1 MFSTGSH
8 HSSDR
13 HQRRGTPL
21 PDPRDSRVADLGTV
35 SLPVTYNGGRPDKHF
50 IELPAPE
57 FLAFDIDGVLA
68 NAPDF
73 LEHAIQI
80 FLLSY
85 DIPKWTA
92 ELRVARAAGKDLW
105 QYTREALR
113 GRGITLTEKELSDQ
127 LWFIENNTLREERD
141 KVIVSVSALE
151 WLRDQCTVIIWTNR
165 AQEHADEFVNR
176 YLPGMFHGVFGQTE
190 MGILKPRPHGIMRA
204 KRDLGLRG
212 PGFMVGDQVGDM
224 KAAENATLA
233 GLEMH
238 GIGILSPTNGWNR
251 VPDRNLRRT
260 GGARCVF
267 PSANHLLKDIAHN
280 VDPSRY
286 ITIKGEL
293 DAFEEVRREC
303 APLETPEFVEYAMA
317 NDLEPPRWVHSHFP
331 DYCFPPRP
339 PELDEVWI

>member
-1 MFSTGSH
+1 MYTTESH
-8 HSSDR
+8 HSDR
-13 HQRRGTPL
+13 HQRKGIFVPE
-21 PDPRDSRVADLGTV
+21 PRDSCVADLDTV

-105 QYTREALR
+105 QYTREAIR
-113 GRGITLTEKELSDQ
+113 AKGITLTEKELSDQ

-141 KVIVSVSALE
+141 RVIVSISALE
-151 WLRDQCTVIIWTNR
+151 WLKDQCAVIIWTNR
-165 AQEHADEFVNR
+165 VQEHAEEFVDR
-176 YLPGMFHGVFGQTE
+176 YLPGMFHGVFGQVE
-190 MGILKPRPHGIMRA
+190 LGLLKPRPHGVLRA
-204 KRDLGLRG
+204 KRDLNLRG

-224 KAAENATLA
+224 RAAGNATLA

-238 GIGILSPTNGWNR
+238 GIGILSPSNGWNK
-251 VPDRNLRRT
+251 VSDRNLRRT
-260 GGARCVF
+260 GGASCVF
-267 PSANHLLKDIAHN
+267 PSANHFLKDIAHN

-286 ITIKGEL
+286 TSIKAEL

-303 APLETPEFVEYAMA
+303 APLETPEFIEYAMEHH
-317 NDLEPPRWVHSHFP
+317 LEPPRWISARFP
-331 DYCFPPRP
+331 DFCFPPPHPR
-339 PELDEVWI
+339 LGDVWT